1 MDGVDAADLLEVGR
15 DGSRVVDVHAAVA
28 LVAAVDA
35 AEDGHVAAG
44 LPADV
49 LDYEPGQAHAV
60 LEAAAELVGTLVGAG
75 GDEGADEVAV
85 GAVDLDHVDAGQLS
99 AAGGVAIALDEL
111 VDFLSGHGLGDL
123 AAGAGGDGGGGLQG
137 VAGELAVALGAGV
150 LELDADLGAV
160 GVAAVGDGLEAG
172 DDGVVKE
179 AGLAGAALGLLV
191 DDGALEGDAVRV
203 GEVVAHGRDDETVG
217 DRDGADL
224 DGLEH
229 VGEVVVHCF
238 SLLSLS
244 QAKNLSMTSSAG
256 ISLPV

>member
-1 MDGVDAADLLEVGR
+1 M
-15 DGSRVVDVHAAVA
+15 
-28 LVAAVDA
+28 
-35 AEDGHVAAG
+35 
-44 LPADV
+44 
-49 LDYEPGQAHAV
+49 
-60 LEAAAELVGTLVGAG
+60 
-75 GDEGADEVAV
+75 
-85 GAVDLDHVDAGQLS
+85 GAVDLDHVDAGQLG

-179 AGLAGAALGLLV
+179 AGLAGAALGFLV
-191 DDGALEGDAVRV
+191 DDGALEGDEAEAALGAGLIVGGGAVAHGAVRV

-229 VGEVVVHCF
+229 IGEVVVHCF
-238 SLLSLS
+238 SLLSLSLS